1 MSLPDDTKRPQ
12 APEQTDDRTSS
23 SGAGA
28 TSAGASE
35 RPVADAHATPP
46 GAVGARGRDVAVD
59 ADEDEDE
66 WRHEP
71 IAPVDERNPLKSLGK
86 AVADTVTGGS
96 ETASKPGDR

>member
-12 APEQTDDRTSS
+12 PAPEQTDDRTSS
-23 SGAGA
+23 SGPAA

-35 RPVADAHATPP
+35 RPVADEHATPP
-46 GAVGARGRDVAVD
+46 GAVGARGRDVA
-59 ADEDEDE
+59 ADDDEDE